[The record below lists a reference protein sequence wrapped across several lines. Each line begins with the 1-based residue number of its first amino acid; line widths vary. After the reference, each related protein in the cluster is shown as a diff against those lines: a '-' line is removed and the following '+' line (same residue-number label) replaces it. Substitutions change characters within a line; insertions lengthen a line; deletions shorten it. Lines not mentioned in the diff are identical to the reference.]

1 MDKKD
6 ALEKKIS
13 EKERQ
18 LYRATKE
25 SHAWKKGKYKT
36 YSNAQREKLFV
47 ESLHKE
53 VAELHVQLM
62 ELEKQA

>member
-1 MDKKD
+1 MDKKE

-13 EKERQ
+13 EKEGQ

-25 SHAWKKGKYKT
+25 SYAWKKGKYKT
-36 YSNAQREKLFV
+36 YSNAQKAKLFV
-47 ESLHKE
+47 ESLRKE